1 MKIRYFNNIHFTLQ
15 NTGIYEIVECDVN
28 EQKTLNFL
36 TNESQCIV
44 TGCYTG
50 FGRAPD
56 KWISPITCNIEG
68 WYVYTTHVLLSIC
81 CYVMCINIL
90 FEVIILYSTYI
101 YK

>member
-1 MKIRYFNNIHFTLQ
+1 MQ

-50 FGRAPD
+50 FGRDPD
-56 KWISPITCNIEG
+56 MWISPITCNIGG
-68 WYVYTTHVLLSIC
+68 WYVYTHVLHSIC
-81 CYVMCINIL
+81 CYVMCINI
-90 FEVIILYSTYI
+90 VILYI
-101 YK
+101 CFKL